1 MATSFHKKA
10 FHLKLSRLLF
20 VAIIVGIASI
30 ARQISFNQSR
40 SLNNI
45 ASRLEGQINNSEQ
58 LFNQFVSDS
67 VFLHGIINNNANV
80 ATYIS
85 NDFSNQVGLFLYR
98 DQSPQTPKLLF
109 WNSSRYF
116 FNEDILL
123 HADTSY
129 FARDINGDFEVI
141 KRTKEINGIN
151 YISIG
156 LIPVRWHYFI
166 ENTYLKTYFNNNEVP
181 DKLITIKDEKTGIGV
196 KGSNGKT
203 LFFID
208 YLSGN
213 PGYTLDTLTAI
224 LRFVFLTILLL
235 LLYSYTSLLTLEKEF
250 TKPFGLY
257 ISGVIAIRL
266 LIYSFPYWFF
276 NSDMP
281 LFDPTIY
288 GSNIIHS
295 SLGQLLIN
303 VILLA
308 SILQFHKQYGESTH
322 TIFNQLSTRLKE
334 VIKLI
339 IVLVSGSAFAF
350 IIKHLVQDSK
360 ISFDV
365 SNFSSLNYFSLLGL
379 ILIVLMIICFSRIIL
394 TLYLKSLDK
403 RWPFPK
409 AALSVLVISI
419 ISFLVSI
426 LIIEQNNLIETEQR
440 KKVAESL
447 SKQDEEFGQNMIQ
460 IAVSSFKENFLQ
472 DNYKRLY
479 NEKSNKYIK
488 DSIVAINFRGYLN
501 RYDTKVYIFDSLH
514 RSLFNDDNLSY
525 NSLKEIVTCNSSSE
539 GFEGL
544 YSFSEKEKTKNY
556 LYEKTLTK
564 NKDTIATVYIVA
576 RPKSNYGNAIYP
588 ELFKQSGDGIN
599 EKNNNYLYAIYQNNY
614 LDKHSGNFAFPN
626 KIQNE
631 PLLKNGEFILET
643 NEEGMSELRY
653 KATKNQTIIIDRK
666 KNQLTA
672 LFTLFSYLLCLAV
685 FIIAIYRFILKAIG
699 RYYPSS
705 SQLKKDDF
713 KYHFQAQIQS
723 SIALISI
730 LSLTIIGVFTVTLFA
745 GRFTSSNNERLTK
758 SIESIV
764 EEVESEIQSK
774 LIYNDI
780 SNIHQIKGE
789 LDYLDKKITQ
799 ISEIHSVDINL
810 FDAQGNLKLSTQPYI
825 FNKHLLNDKLDPTVY
840 YTLRSNNA
848 SEFIHSENI
857 GLLPYLSIY
866 APIRDENQKL
876 IGFINV
882 PYLNAQTELKS
893 EVSNFLSA
901 LINLNTFIF
910 LMAGIIS
917 YFVSKRITSSL
928 VLIGNKMKEISL
940 GNINEQIEWH
950 KNDEIGVLVKEYNKM
965 VSQLEVSARLLAKN
979 EREIAW
985 REMAKQVAHEIKNP
999 LTPMKLSLQYL
1010 QKAIDNNNDN
1020 VQSLTK
1026 QVANTLIEQIDQ
1038 LARIASDFSQFANI
1052 ENAHPETFDL
1062 FECINSVVNLFK
1074 MDNNVAIVW
1083 EQPDTHCKIYG
1094 DKTQINRVFTNLIK
1108 NAIESQ
1114 GNKDNKEVQIGYTIN
1129 KDKQV
1134 VVTVTDNG
1142 IGIPK
1147 NLSEKIFEPNFTTKT
1162 SGTGLGLAICKSII
1176 EHINGRIYFESK
1188 EYLKTTFYVML
1199 PIKD

>member
-1 MATSFHKKA
+1 MIYRVLFAT
-10 FHLKLSRLLF
+10 
-20 VAIIVGIASI
+20 IIVGIASI
-30 ARQISFNQSR
+30 IAQINLNQSK
-40 SLNNI
+40 SLKNI
-45 ASRLEGQINNSEQ
+45 ASKLETQVNSGEQ
-58 LFNQFVSDS
+58 LFNQFASDS
-67 VFLHGIINNNANV
+67 VFMNGIVNNNANV
-80 ATYIS
+80 SAYIS
-85 NDFSNQVGLFLYR
+85 NNLSNQVGLFLYR
-98 DQSPQTPKLLF
+98 DQSPQTPQLLF

-123 HADTSY
+123 HADSSY
-129 FARDINGDFEVI
+129 FVRDINGDFEVI
-141 KRTKEINGIN
+141 KRTHEINGIN

-156 LIPVRWHYFI
+156 LVPIRWHYFI
-166 ENTYLKTYFNNNEVP
+166 ENTYLKSYFNNNVVP
-181 DKLITIKDEKTGIGV
+181 DKLILIKEEKTDFSINGI
-196 KGSNGKT
+196 NGKP
-203 LFFID
+203 LFYID

-213 PGYTLDTLTAI
+213 PSYSLDTLTSI
-224 LRFVFLTILLL
+224 LRFLFITFLLL
-235 LLYSYTSLLTLEKEF
+235 LLYSFTSLLTLEIGFAKSF
-250 TKPFGLY
+250 SLY
-257 ISGVIAIRL
+257 IAGIIALRL
-266 LIYSFPYWFF
+266 IIYGCPYWFF
-276 NSDMP
+276 NSDMA

-288 GSNIIHS
+288 GSNLIHS

-308 SILQFHKQYGESTH
+308 SVLQFHKQYEEESSS
-322 TIFNQLSTRLKE
+322 IFNNLSNKIKE
-334 VIKLI
+334 AIKLI
-339 IVLVSGSAFAF
+339 IVLISGSVFAYT
-350 IIKHLVQDSK
+350 IKHLIQDSK

-365 SNFSSLNYFSLLGL
+365 SNFSSLNYYSLLGL
-379 ILIVLMIICFSRIIL
+379 IIIVVIIICYSRIIL
-394 TLYLKSLDK
+394 TLYFKNFDK
-403 RWPFPK
+403 KWPFPK
-409 AALSVLVISI
+409 AAVSVLVISI
-419 ISFLVSI
+419 ITFLVSI
-426 LIIEQNNLIETEQR
+426 LVIEQNNLIEIEQR
-440 KKVAESL
+440 KKISESL

-460 IAVSSFKENFLQ
+460 IAVSSFKEKFLQ

-514 RSLFNDDNLSY
+514 RNLFNDDNLPY

-544 YSFSEKEKTKNY
+544 YSFTEKENTKNY
-556 LYEKTLTK
+556 LYEKTLIK
-564 NKDTIATVYIVA
+564 NNDTIAYVFIVA

-588 ELFKQSGDGIN
+588 ELFKQSGDGTA
-599 EKNNNYLYAIYQNNY
+599 EKNNKYLYAIYLNNY

-631 PLLKNGEFILET
+631 SLFNPGEFIIET

-653 KATKNQTIIIDRK
+653 KATKNQTIVIVRK
-666 KNQLTA
+666 NNRLTS

-685 FIIAIYRFILKAIG
+685 FSIALYRFINKIVT
-699 RYYPSS
+699 RFYPASP
-705 SQLKKDDF
+705 QIKEENF
-713 KYHFQAQIQS
+713 KYHFQAQIQT
-723 SIALISI
+723 SIAVISI
-730 LSLTIIGVFTVTLFA
+730 LSLTIIGVVTVTLFA
-745 GRFTSSNNERLTK
+745 DRFTSSNNERLTK

-764 EEVESEIQSK
+764 AEVESEIQSQ

-780 SNIHQIKGE
+780 TNVHQLKGE
-789 LDYLDKKITQ
+789 LDYLDRKVTQ

-810 FDAQGNLKLSTQPYI
+810 FDAQGDLKLSTQPYI
-825 FNKHLLNDKLDPTVY
+825 FNKHLLNDKIDPTVY
-840 YTLRSNNA
+840 YTLRNNNT

-866 APIRDENQKL
+866 APIRDENKKL
-876 IGFINV
+876 IGFINI
-882 PYLNAQTELKS
+882 PYLNSQTELKS

-910 LMAGIIS
+910 LLAGAIS
-917 YFVSKRITSSL
+917 FFVSKRITSSL

-940 GNINEQIEWH
+940 GNINEQIQWH

-965 VSQLEVSARLLAKN
+965 VSKLEISARLLAKN

-1010 QKAIDNNNDN
+1010 QKAIDGNNNN
-1020 VQSLTK
+1020 IQQLTK

-1052 ENAHPETFDL
+1052 ENAHLETFDV
-1062 FECINSVVNLFK
+1062 FECINSVVNLYK
-1074 MDNNVAIVW
+1074 MDTDIAINW
-1083 EQPDTHCKIYG
+1083 ERPNEACNIKA
-1094 DKTQINRVFTNLIK
+1094 DKTQIIRVFTNLIK

-1114 GNKDNKEVQIGYTIN
+1114 SDNNGKTVIIAYNIN
-1129 KDKQV
+1129 STNV
-1134 VVTVTDNG
+1134 LLSVSDNG

-1147 NLSEKIFEPNFTTKT
+1147 SLSEKIFEPNFTTKT

-1176 EHINGRIYFESK
+1176 ENVHGKIYFESIAGV
-1188 EYLKTTFYVML
+1188 KTSFFVLL
-1199 PIKD
+1199 PLT